1 MKYCK
6 KSLIKIQYMDTI
18 YIKHRSKRGIKV
30 VEEKFK
36 SIIEKYDG
44 HINSYKKSSDR
55 IGYLRLVAA
64 IGAGYFTY
72 KLIKGQIISSNIF
85 FCVLFYGVFIGLV
98 IYHWKIKEKIET
110 AEAMITINSNYLKR
124 ISGEWTTF
132 TDIGEEFIDKNHSY
146 ALDLD
151 IVGRESLFQLINTTS
166 TWKGRQTLAKALLE
180 PRFSNDEILQRQRAV
195 EELSKKLELCE
206 LMEYQGKRK
215 KVAMESPERLLEL
228 IKDKNTFFKSMIL
241 KKILYMMPMIT
252 IPLAAFIIIFD
263 LANIR
268 GIITILLAIQLLVW
282 AAGLLKIVRVF
293 SAISYFKDSLDE
305 YVGILNLLEKQ
316 NFKSEKLCSIFNHL
330 FQKDKSAVK
339 AIKELTRIAD
349 KIDIRNNGFFFI
361 FLNGLFLWDYQCVF
375 TFESWKEKYG
385 ESIEEW
391 LEDIGEI
398 EALMS
403 ISVLNHINDGATFP
417 EISEEHT
424 ILEGVEI
431 GHPLIQKESRVN
443 NDIKMSNSIFI
454 ITGSNMS
461 GKTTLLRT
469 IGINFSYCG
478 GAISG
483 KYMKCSSMKIY
494 TSMRI
499 TDDLKAGISTFY
511 GELVRIKAIIEGA
524 KRNEKMIFL
533 IDEIFRGTNSKDRI
547 EGAQAV
553 LKSLNKDGVIGAI
566 TTHDLELC
574 ILDESTK
581 IKNYHFEEYY
591 KENKIYFDYILR
603 KGVSTTTNAKYLMEI
618 VGIKL

>member
-1 MKYCK
+1 
-6 KSLIKIQYMDTI
+6 MDTI
-18 YIKHRSKRGIKV
+18 YINHGSKRGVKM

-36 SIIEKYDG
+36 SIIEKYNR

-55 IGYLRLVAA
+55 IGYLRLAAA

-85 FCVLFYGVFIGLV
+85 FCILFYGVFIGLV

-110 AEAMITINSNYLKR
+110 AKAMITINNNYLKR
-124 ISGEWTTF
+124 ISGQWTEF

-151 IVGRESLFQLINTTS
+151 IVGKESLFQLINTTS
-166 TWKGRQTLAKALLE
+166 TWKGRQTLAKVLLE

-228 IKDKNTFFKSMIL
+228 IKDKNTFFKSRIL

-252 IPLAAFIIIFD
+252 IPLSAFIIIFNLD
-263 LANIR
+263 NIR
-268 GIITILLAIQLLVW
+268 GIIIILLAIQLLVW
-282 AAGLLKIVRVF
+282 AAGVLKIVKVF

-305 YVGILNLLEKQ
+305 YIGILNLLENQ

-330 FQKDKSAVK
+330 FQKDKAAVK

-349 KIDIRNNGFFFI
+349 KIDLRNNGFFFI
-361 FLNGLFLWDYQCVF
+361 FLTGLFLWDYQCVF

-385 ESIEEW
+385 ENIEGW
-391 LEDIGEI
+391 LADIGEI

-403 ISVLNHINDGATFP
+403 ISVLNHIDDGVVFP
-417 EISEEHT
+417 EISEEQT

-443 NDIKMSNSIFI
+443 NDIKMSNSIFL

-469 IGINFSYCG
+469 IGINLVISYCG

-524 KRNEKMIFL
+524 KRNERMIFL

-574 ILDESTK
+574 ILDEAIK

-603 KGVSTTTNAKYLMEI
+603 KGVSTTTNAKYLMKL